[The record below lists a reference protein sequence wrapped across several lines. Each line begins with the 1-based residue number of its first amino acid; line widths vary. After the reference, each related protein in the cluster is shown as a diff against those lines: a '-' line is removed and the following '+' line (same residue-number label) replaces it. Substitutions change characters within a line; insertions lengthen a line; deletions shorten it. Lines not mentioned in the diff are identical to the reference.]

1 MVCSMLNTLPFAE
14 NVPLYAMHELQ
25 HLALSPVQMMAV
37 SGRYWLNHPANP
49 IAYTAFGRQMA
60 AASEL
65 LDRVTRRYAKPVF
78 GIDAVEI
85 NGKSVEIT
93 EQIVD
98 EKPFCHLLHFR
109 KPRARKE
116 PKLLIVAPMSGHYAT
131 LLRGTVR
138 DMLPHADIYITDW
151 QDARDVP
158 MHEGEFDLHTYIDY
172 VIDYIKILGPG
183 VHVMGVCQP
192 SVPVFAAVCA
202 LSASHDPDV
211 PRSMT
216 LIGGPIDTR
225 ENPTEV
231 NRHAMEKPI
240 EWFEKNVITRVPIHY
255 PGFMRRV
262 YPGFMQ
268 LTGFMTMNMDRH
280 IDAHMELF
288 NHLVDGD
295 GDSAAAHRKFYNE
308 YLAVMDITAEFY
320 LQTVQ
325 EVFQEHS
332 IPKGEFVYRDEVIRP
347 VAITETAL
355 LTIEGERDDISGLG
369 QTKAAQKL
377 CTSLAES
384 KRKHHVQKGVG
395 HYGSFNGSKFRKFIA
410 PMIGEFMRKH
420 GG

>member
-1 MVCSMLNTLPFAE
+1 MLNTLPFSE
-14 NVPLYAMHELQ
+14 NVPLYTLHEMQHMAM
-25 HLALSPVQMMAV
+25 SPVQMMAM
-37 SGRYWLNHPANP
+37 SGRYWMSHPSNP
-49 IAYTAFGRQMA
+49 LAYTAFGRQVA
-60 AASEL
+60 AASEVL
-65 LDRVTRRYAKPVF
+65 ERITRRYAKPVF
-78 GIDAVEI
+78 GIESIKID
-85 NGKSVEIT
+85 GKKVNIT
-93 EQIVD
+93 EQRVN
-98 EKPFCHLLHFR
+98 EKPFCHLLHFEKER
-109 KPRARKE
+109 PRKE
-116 PKLLIVAPMSGHYAT
+116 PKLLIVAPISGHYAT

-151 QDARDVP
+151 IDARDVP
-158 MHEGEFDLHTYIDY
+158 LHEGEFDLHSYIDY

-192 SVPVFAAVCA
+192 SVPVFAAVSA
-202 LSASHDPDV
+202 LSAAHDPDV

-240 EWFEKNVITRVPIHY
+240 EWFEQNVITRVPFNY

-268 LTGFMTMNMDRH
+268 LTGFMTMNLDRH
-280 IDAHMELF
+280 IDAHKDLF
-288 NHLVDGD
+288 NHLVEGD
-295 GDSAAAHRKFYNE
+295 GDSADAHRNFYNE

-369 QTKAAQKL
+369 QTQAAQKL
-377 CTSLAES
+377 CTSLPQN
-384 KRKHHVQKGVG
+384 KRKHHVQMGVG

-410 PMIGEFMRKH
+410 PMIGEFMRKQ